1 MSPETLYN
9 FSEKKIT
16 ENKVTEATKEYALQA
31 LSMMDLTSLNE
42 DDTEQA
48 IKELCAKQQNNFG
61 HTAAV
66 CIYPQ
71 FIKTAKQA
79 LADNEATDVKV
90 ATVTNFPHGN
100 DDIAVAVNE
109 TIEAVEAGADE
120 IDVVFPY
127 RALIAGNEQVG
138 AELVKACKEACQS
151 AGATLKVI
159 IESGE
164 LKTATL
170 IKRASEIAIAN
181 GADFIKTSTGKVAV
195 NATLETAEI
204 MLNAIKASGK
214 QVGFKA
220 AGGVRSSE
228 DAKAYIQLA
237 EQIMGADWMTVDT
250 FRFGASGLLGSLLA
264 TLNDEAPA
272 ENTANY

>member
-100 DDIAVAVNE
+100 DDIAVAVKE